1 MSINTSISTTTRL
14 HPRSV
19 PPQLLLVVA
28 TLFWGGNFIVGRL
41 FRQDIT
47 PIALT
52 FWRWLLALAILLPL
66 SAAELRREWRLLLA
80 SWKVIVGLSVSGITA
95 YTICVYEAVR
105 ITSAV
110 NAALFLATLPL
121 MIVVAS
127 WLINRDPITRNQLL
141 GMAISFG
148 GAVVIVAHGSLT
160 LLLGLHFNIGDLWM
174 LAAVPLWAIYAVLQ
188 RRRPVAISPLTL
200 VTATI
205 VAALLLLTPA
215 YLWEAAHGGQT
226 HWSIRTMFAVGYTAV
241 LASAVSYVLW
251 NRGAAVLGPNRAG
264 IYINLIP
271 VFSALLAV
279 LILGETLALYHV
291 IGAIL
296 VACGIAVAHWHG
308 RHPGLVRRRRVM
320 MFGLLRQLTFRKHRP
335 TGHVERS

>member
-14 HPRSV
+14 HSRSV

-66 SAAELRREWRLLLA
+66 SAAEMRREWRPILH
-80 SWKVIVGLSVSGITA
+80 SWKLIVALSVSGITT

-127 WLINRDPITRNQLL
+127 WLLNRDRITRNQML

-148 GAVVIVAHGSLT
+148 GAVVIVAHGSLA
-160 LLLGLHFNIGDLWM
+160 LLLALHFNIGDLWM

-188 RRRPVAISPLTL
+188 RHRPAAISPLTL
-200 VTATI
+200 VTVSIA
-205 VAALLLLTPA
+205 AALLLLTPA
-215 YLWEAAHGGQT
+215 YVWEATHGGHTQ
-226 HWSIRTMFAVGYTAV
+226 WSIGSMFAVGYTAV

-279 LILGETLALYHV
+279 LILGETLAVYHI
-291 IGAIL
+291 IGATL

-308 RHPGLVRRRRVM
+308 QHPDSVRRRRDM
-320 MFGLLRQLTFRKHRP
+320 MFGLLRQLKFRERRP
-335 TGHVERS
+335 SGHVELP

>member
-1 MSINTSISTTTRL
+1 
-14 HPRSV
+14 
-19 PPQLLLVVA
+19 VA
-28 TLFWGGNFIVGRL
+28 TLFWGGNFIVGRF

-66 SAAELRREWRLLLA
+66 SATEMRREWRLILH
-80 SWKVIVGLSVSGITA
+80 SWKLIAGLSVSGITA

-127 WLINRDPITRNQLL
+127 WLINRDRITHNQVL
-141 GMAISFG
+141 GMALSFG
-148 GAVVIVAHGSLT
+148 GAVVIVAHGSLVM
-160 LLLGLHFNIGDLWM
+160 LLVLRFNVGDLWM

-188 RRRPVAISPLTL
+188 RRRPIEISPLTL
-200 VTATI
+200 VTVSI
-205 VAALLLLTPA
+205 VAALLLLAPA
-215 YLWEAAHGGQT
+215 YVWEVAHGGHT
-226 HWSIRTMFAVGYTAV
+226 HWSIGTMFAVGYTAV
-241 LASAVSYVLW
+241 LASALSYVLW
-251 NRGAAVLGPNRAG
+251 NRGAATLGPNRAG

-279 LILGETLALYHV
+279 LILGETLALYHI
-291 IGAIL
+291 IGATL
-296 VACGIAVAHWHG
+296 VACGIGVAQLPG
-308 RHPGLVRRRRVM
+308 RHPAPVRHRRDM
-320 MFGLLRQLTFRKHRP
+320 MPGLLGQLKFRKRRP
-335 TGHVERS
+335 SGHAELP

>member
-1 MSINTSISTTTRL
+1 M
-14 HPRSV
+14 
-19 PPQLLLVVA
+19 A
-28 TLFWGGNFIVGRL
+28 TLFWGGNFVVGRL

-66 SAAELRREWRLLLA
+66 SAAEMRREWRLILH
-80 SWKVIVGLSVSGITA
+80 SWKLIVGLSVSGITA

-121 MIVVAS
+121 MIVVAN
-127 WLINRDPITRNQLL
+127 WLINRDRITGNQML

-148 GAVVIVAHGSLT
+148 GAVVVVAHGSLA
-160 LLLGLHFNIGDLWM
+160 LLLMLRFNIGDLWM

-188 RRRPVAISPLTL
+188 RRRPTAISPLTL
-200 VTATI
+200 VTAS
-205 VAALLLLTPA
+205 VAAAQLLLTPA
-215 YLWEAAHGGQT
+215 YLWETAHGGQT
-226 HWSIRTMFAVGYTAV
+226 HWNIGTIFAVGYTAV

-251 NRGAAVLGPNRAG
+251 NRGAAALGPNRAG

-279 LILGETLALYHV
+279 LILGETLALYHI
-291 IGAIL
+291 IGAAL
-296 VACGIAVAHWHG
+296 VACGIGVAHWHG
-308 RHPGLVRRRRVM
+308 RLPVPVRHYRDM
-320 MFGLLRQLTFRKHRP
+320 MFGLLGKLKFRQRRP
-335 TGHVERS
+335 SGHVELP